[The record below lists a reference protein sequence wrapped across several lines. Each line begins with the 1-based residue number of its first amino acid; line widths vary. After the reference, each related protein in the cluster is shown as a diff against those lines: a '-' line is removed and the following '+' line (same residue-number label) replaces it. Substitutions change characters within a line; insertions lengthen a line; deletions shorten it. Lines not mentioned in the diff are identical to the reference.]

1 MRQKNMKLDLNS
13 FGKKLKLSKRVKKVK
28 VLTEKE
34 MFVDLLSRIEE
45 CGTRSNS
52 LYYLA
57 QRDWKEYE
65 EDFFLIIE
73 DLLLLKF
80 GEWKTELML
89 WYIYGRLND
98 KGVVQPLILRHKS
111 KPNEKVYLKNIAELW
126 EFFNQL
132 EEQKRKDEEK

>member
-1 MRQKNMKLDLNS
+1 MKLDLNS

-45 CGTRSNS
+45 CWTRSNS
-52 LYYLA
+52 LYDKFKTNLL
-57 QRDWKEYE
+57 EYE

-98 KGVVQPLILRHKS
+98 KGVVQPLILHNKS
-111 KPNEKVYLKNIAELW
+111 KPN
-126 EFFNQL
+126 
-132 EEQKRKDEEK
+132 

>member
-1 MRQKNMKLDLNS
+1 MKLDLNS

-45 CGTRSNS
+45 CWIRSNS
-52 LYYLA
+52 LYDKFKTNLL
-57 QRDWKEYE
+57 EYE

-98 KGVVQPLILRHKS
+98 KGVVQPLVLHHKS
-111 KPNEKVYLKNIAELW
+111 KPNEKVYLKNIVELW
-126 EFFNQL
+126 EFLNLL

>member
-1 MRQKNMKLDLNS
+1 MKLDLNS

-45 CGTRSNS
+45 CWTRSNS
-52 LYYLA
+52 LYDKFKTNLL
-57 QRDWKEYE
+57 EYE

-98 KGVVQPLILRHKS
+98 HNSSNIDKIVPELI
-111 KPNEKVYLKNIAELW
+111 VYVNYSEQVENLLK
-126 EFFNQL
+126 FC
-132 EEQKRKDEEK
+132 

>member
-1 MRQKNMKLDLNS
+1 
-13 FGKKLKLSKRVKKVK
+13 
-28 VLTEKE
+28 

-45 CGTRSNS
+45 CWTRSNS
-52 LYYLA
+52 LYDKFKTNLL
-57 QRDWKEYE
+57 EYE

-98 KGVVQPLILRHKS
+98 KGVVQPLILHHKS

-126 EFFNQL
+126 EFLNLL